1 MESYKKSFMLGDKE
15 IILESG
21 KVARQATG
29 AVIATCED
37 TQVLATVVVGKA
49 PGEHQDFF
57 PLTVNYQEK
66 TYATGKIPGGF
77 FKREGRPT
85 EKETLTSRLIDR
97 PLRPLFNDDFL
108 YEVQVICTVISSDKN
123 VDPDIL
129 SFLAA
134 SAAVAI
140 SGLPFNGPLG
150 AIRVG
155 FIDGNYCINP
165 TRSELE
171 ESHLDMVIAGSDA
184 AVIMVESEAKELSE
198 DQMLGGIL
206 FAHQEMQ
213 VAIEAIKEMVT
224 DIGKPKFEYEPK
236 VLKSEVVDLVKNN
249 YSDQISAAYA
259 LQIKQER
266 VQALSEIREK
276 ILQENVSEDEDSFS
290 QNDLLDAFK
299 KVGKNIVRTRL
310 IEGAPRIDGRDLDTV
325 RPLFIETGVFGSSA
339 PPILV

>member
-1 MESYKKSFMLGDKE
+1 MESYKKIINLGDQE
-15 IILESG
+15 ITLETG

-29 AVIATCED
+29 AVLATCEN

-97 PLRPLFNDDFL
+97 PLRPLFNNDFL
-108 YEVQVICTVISSDKN
+108 YEVQVICTVVSSDKD

-129 SFLAA
+129 SFIAA
-134 SAAVAI
+134 SAAIGI

-150 AIRVG
+150 AVRVG
-155 FIDGNYCINP
+155 FIDGQYCLNP
-165 TRSELE
+165 KRSELE
-171 ESHLDMVIAGSDA
+171 DSLLDMVIAGSDS

-206 FAHQEMQ
+206 FAHQEM
-213 VAIEAIKEMVT
+213 
-224 DIGKPKFEYEPK
+224 
-236 VLKSEVVDLVKNN
+236 
-249 YSDQISAAYA
+249 
-259 LQIKQER
+259 
-266 VQALSEIREK
+266 
-276 ILQENVSEDEDSFS
+276 
-290 QNDLLDAFK
+290 
-299 KVGKNIVRTRL
+299 
-310 IEGAPRIDGRDLDTV
+310 
-325 RPLFIETGVFGSSA
+325 
-339 PPILV
+339 